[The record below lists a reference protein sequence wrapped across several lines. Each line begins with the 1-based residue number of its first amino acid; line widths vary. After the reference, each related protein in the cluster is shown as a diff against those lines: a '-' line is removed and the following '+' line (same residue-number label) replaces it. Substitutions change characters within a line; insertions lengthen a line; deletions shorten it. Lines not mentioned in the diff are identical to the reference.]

1 MKSTI
6 KVGDVVQIQSE
17 SKRANW
23 KLAIIESINRGGDGQ
38 VRSAELRTATGR
50 TSRPINKLYPV
61 EVSENSSPTTQDANI
76 QPRRII
82 NESRSPYGRIPRQAA
97 RQASEKIKNIAYLE
111 SIIEE

>member
-50 TSRPINKLYPV
+50 TSHPINKLYPV
-61 EVSENSSPTTQDANI
+61 EVSENSSPTTQDVNI
-76 QPRRII
+76 QPRCII
-82 NESRSPYGRIPRQAA
+82 NENR
-97 RQASEKIKNIAYLE
+97 
-111 SIIEE
+111 